1 MGESCVLGSVS
12 CVNGKVIID
21 SHDCSEKETR
31 SKIFVALLLI
41 DFPCLL
47 SESGLLDSEG
57 RTGS

>member
-21 SHDCSEKETR
+21 SHDCSEETR